1 MKPDGETQLRP
12 TAAGHP
18 DPGLGTSS
26 AEYVASLGPATA
38 PVSYPYISTYYGGI
52 YGAYSGQPLVN
63 AALMAMPPHSVPL
76 VTDAVVEPIYV
87 NARQYH
93 GILRRRQSRAKAE
106 SENKANKIRKPYLH
120 ESRHLHA
127 LKRARGSGGRFL
139 NSKAVEGKQDT
150 KSVDK
155 KDGAVPSE
163 EKRDKKL
170 ANSIIKLENSS
181 PTTQP
186 GADAS
191 DVV

>member
-1 MKPDGETQLRP
+1 
-12 TAAGHP
+12 
-18 DPGLGTSS
+18 
-26 AEYVASLGPATA
+26 
-38 PVSYPYISTYYGGI
+38 
-52 YGAYSGQPLVN
+52 
-63 AALMAMPPHSVPL
+63 MAMPPHSVPL